1 MKHVHRSK
9 KGEVQI
15 RTSEAFSRIG
25 IAMEN
30 MFAAV
35 PDFLAASTVEGS
47 KECHGKRKTAK
58 KVA

>member
-9 KGEVQI
+9 KGEVQV
-15 RTSEAFSRIG
+15 RTSEAFSGIG

-35 PDFLAASTVEGS
+35 PDFLAASTVEGL
-47 KECHGKRKTAK
+47 KECHGKKSS
-58 KVA
+58 